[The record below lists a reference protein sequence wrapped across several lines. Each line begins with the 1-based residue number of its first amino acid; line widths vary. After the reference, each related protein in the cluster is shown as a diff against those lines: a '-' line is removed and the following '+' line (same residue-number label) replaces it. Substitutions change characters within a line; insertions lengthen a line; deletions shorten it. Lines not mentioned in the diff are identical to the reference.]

1 MQAEEAHFLILQII
15 QKNSQLSQREL
26 ARELGVSLGK
36 AHYCLNALIE
46 KGFIKSRNF
55 RRHKNK
61 LTYAYLLT
69 PSGVEEKARIAV
81 IFLRRKIGEYEA
93 LKTEIEML
101 RATTEASDGG
111 GLHGIGV

>member
-1 MQAEEAHFLILQII
+1 MQTEEVHLRVLQIVH
-15 QKNSQLSQREL
+15 KNPQLSQREL

-46 KGFIKSRNF
+46 MGFIKSRSF

-61 LTYAYLLT
+61 LAYAYLLT

-101 RATTEASDGG
+101 RATSEVSDGCG
-111 GLHGIGV
+111 